1 MQKLHIFIIV
11 LISILLGSFE
21 VLHAQENDSLKK
33 NTQEIHIP
41 IDSSIVSFYYDNSA
55 FSQDDIII
63 LDTTL
68 KDFQQYN
75 PLEKDY
81 DMIANSMIV
90 GGPHKNL
97 SFDSSPISLF
107 SIGEDNLFGY
117 LYTPQNIKH
126 YNPYIPYSEIS
137 YAMGSDEENLLRV
150 TLGNQLSE
158 RLYLGLDFDV
168 ETTIG
173 LFTNQR
179 VSSNQ
184 FQINSAFNTFNKR
197 YGVYVNFIR
206 NKFKFGENGGL
217 TDDYYYE
224 DTTETNRQILAVNLN
239 YATNTVKNNYYALN
253 QYFYL
258 GGLPDDTMGRVKLGK
273 LFLNTDFSTSYRLY
287 EDHDT
292 FYYKNQYLDTLG
304 TFDSVYTNSFHS
316 TFGWTNDQNDLSQH
330 LGISARINYQYNEY
344 FDGNNKYFFNYL
356 TPQVD
361 IFLKTKLLY
370 ILLSGKYQTKMENSS
385 SIDIG
390 NGDITFNGDINFNFN
405 NIKLNAGLDFFNTSP
420 QIKSWHYYSNHFMW
434 DHTLQKQTTMNL
446 NGSIELNGYKLSTE
460 IININDYVYF
470 DQQTL
475 PQQYS
480 GSIALFKLRFKKRF
494 VFKKFGASLIGLYQS
509 SSNTEYLRIPAFTGR
524 GSIYFT
530 FPLFK
535 GALYVHPGF
544 DLTYLTSYYADF
556 YDPAMMQFR
565 IQNDKKVDNQVYANF
580 FINFKIKRA
589 RIFVM
594 YSHFNTLWGKYNYF
608 LVTHYP
614 QQDAALKFGIS
625 WRFYK

>member
-1 MQKLHIFIIV
+1 MHTKHIFFII
-11 LISILLGSFE
+11 LISTILGNISILC
-21 VLHAQENDSLKK
+21 AQKNDSTERPPQILFKP
-33 NTQEIHIP
+33 T
-41 IDSSIVSFYYDNSA
+41 DSSIVTYYYDKSA
-55 FSQDDIII
+55 FSQDEIIV
-63 LDTTL
+63 LDTSL

-81 DMIANSMIV
+81 DMIANTMIV

-97 SFDSSPISLF
+97 SFDPSPRPLF
-107 SIGEDNLFGY
+107 SIGQDNLFGY
-117 LYTPQNIKH
+117 LYTPERIKH

-137 YAMGSDEENLLRV
+137 YAMGNEEENLLRV

-158 RLYLGLDFDV
+158 RLYIGLDFDV
-168 ETTIG
+168 ETTLG

-197 YGVYVNFIR
+197 YGVYINFIR

-224 DTTETNRQILAVNLN
+224 DTTQTDRQILAVNLN
-239 YATNTVKNNYYALN
+239 YATNTIKNNYYALN

-258 GGLPDDTMGRVKLGK
+258 GGLPDDTMGRTKFGK
-273 LFLNTDFSTSYRLY
+273 LFLNTDYSTNYRLY
-287 EDHDT
+287 EDQDT
-292 FYYKNQYLDTLG
+292 SYYENQFLDTLG
-304 TFDSVYTNSFHS
+304 TFDSVYTNSFH
-316 TFGWTNDQNDLSQH
+316 TAFGWTNDQNKLTQH
-330 LGISARINYQYNEY
+330 LGISARINYNYSEY
-344 FDGNNKYFFNYL
+344 FDGQNKFFFNYL
-356 TPQVD
+356 SPQID
-361 IFLKTKLLY
+361 IFLRTKLFYVLV
-370 ILLSGKYQTKMENSS
+370 SGKYQTKMENSS

-390 NGDITFNGDINFNFN
+390 NGDLTFNGDIQFHLRKF
-405 NIKLNAGLDFFNTSP
+405 KLNAGLDFYNTSP

-434 DHTLQKQTTMNL
+434 DHTLHKQTTINL
-446 NGSIELNGYKLSTE
+446 NGSVELKGYKLSTE
-460 IININDYVYF
+460 IINISDYVYF
-470 DQQTL
+470 DEKTL

-480 GSIALFKLRFKKRF
+480 GSIALLKLRFKKRF
-494 VFKKFGASLIGLYQS
+494 VFKKFGASLMGLYQS
-509 SSNTEYLRIPAFTGR
+509 SSNTEYLRIPTFTGR
-524 GSIYFT
+524 ASIYFT

-544 DLTYLTSYYADF
+544 DLTYLTSYYADY

-565 IQNDKKVDNQVYANF
+565 IQNDKKVDDQIYANF